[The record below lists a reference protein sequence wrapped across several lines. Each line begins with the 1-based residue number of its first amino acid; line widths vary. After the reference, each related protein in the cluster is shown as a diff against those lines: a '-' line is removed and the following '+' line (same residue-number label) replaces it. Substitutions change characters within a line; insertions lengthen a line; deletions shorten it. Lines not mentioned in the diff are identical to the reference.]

1 MKNGQKKDEAEE
13 RTEAKASMRLKEDP
27 LTPKRN
33 KRGALERFARRVE
46 EVAQTEKVP
55 TRSR

>member
-1 MKNGQKKDEAEE
+1 MKNGQKKDEEHK
-13 RTEAKASMRLKEDP
+13 EAQSPMRLKEDP

-55 TRSR
+55 SRSR